1 MSNVYVNV
9 FRQSGHVLV
18 AACDAEL
25 LGKTLREGNTVF
37 IIQEQFYGGSLVRV
51 EEAIGMLRGA
61 TCANLVG
68 PNIVT
73 MAIKEGLVHPQSV
86 ITIAGVP
93 HAQTVRL

>member
-1 MSNVYVNV
+1 MSKVYVNV
-9 FRQSGHVLV
+9 FRQSDHILV

-68 PNIVT
+68 PTIVGT
-73 MAIKEGLVHPQSV
+73 AIKEGLVHPQSV

-93 HAQTVRL
+93 HAQTVRR